1 MTKTTSPPIVAD
13 GFARR
18 PTDPA
23 GRPGRS
29 AVPTPGRFGW
39 TGVAAAVTA
48 AVLLGAPAA
57 ASAQPQPVRP
67 TDRPGAGDPGPT
79 FRSGVTLVTLVVVPR
94 DRNGLFL
101 DDLTARDF
109 VVVDEGEVREV
120 ASLVRVQSGR
130 MSEQLAPGL
139 RAQNGLLLPPPP
151 RPPDEL
157 SGRLFII
164 LVDDLNI
171 AGSLTARARTAFM
184 EMAENLIHEG
194 DQFAVMSTG
203 PSAIAV
209 GVTTD
214 RGLLRST
221 AARITGDGFDP
232 TEIIQNF
239 PPTPGYTP
247 ELAVRG
253 GIAFNT
259 VRNVV
264 ASLEQVQH
272 LRKVVVYFSSGYD
285 YNPFLAE
292 RREYHGEG
300 GAEPGM
306 TNVEI
311 ARLLRQ
317 DAPLADRDGLEGDA
331 ELARRIDQLAEAANR
346 ANAAFYTVDPRGLAA
361 ARPGPA
367 DFLLSGRGSFDAWNF
382 TTQNSLRSIA
392 EQTGGRAMINRNDF
406 DDVFREIDAE
416 TSDYYIL
423 GFALTNPDPTVRTR
437 RLLVRVRGRGR
448 VDVQHRSHYTYVGA
462 SSSRL
467 GVR

>member
-1 MTKTTSPPIVAD
+1 MRTTAS
-13 GFARR
+13 R
-18 PTDPA
+18 A
-23 GRPGRS
+23 GRRL
-29 AVPTPGRFGW
+29 AL
-39 TGVAAAVTA
+39 AAALGF
-48 AVLLGAPAA
+48 LLGVPAA
-57 ASAQPQPVRP
+57 AQAPSQTIRP
-67 TDRPGAGDPGPT
+67 TDRPGAGDPGPA

-101 DDLTARDF
+101 DDLIARDF

-120 ASLVRVQSGR
+120 ASLVRVQGQR
-130 MSEQLAPGL
+130 VSEQLARGL
-139 RAQNGLLLPPPP
+139 RSQNGLLLPPPP
-151 RPPDEL
+151 RPADEL
-157 SGRLFII
+157 TGRLFLI
-164 LVDDLNI
+164 LVDDLHI
-171 AGSLTARARTAFM
+171 AGDLTPRARTAFE
-184 EMAENLIHEG
+184 EMAENLVHEG
-194 DQFAVMSTG
+194 DQFAVVSTG
-203 PSAIAV
+203 PSAIAI

-214 RGLLRST
+214 LDLLRST
-221 AARITGDGFDP
+221 AARITGDGFNP

-253 GIAFNT
+253 RIAFNT
-259 VRNVV
+259 MRNVV

-306 TNVEI
+306 SNVEL

-331 ELARRIDQLAEAANR
+331 ELARRIDELAEAANR

-367 DFLLSGRGSFDAWNF
+367 DFLLTGRGSYDAWSF

-392 EQTGGRAMINRNDF
+392 EQTGGRAIVNRNDF

-423 GFALTNPDPTVRTR
+423 GFALTDPDPTIRTR
-437 RLLVRVRGRGR
+437 RLIVRVRGRGP
-448 VDVQHRSHYTYVGA
+448 VDVQHRSHYTYIGA
-462 SSSRL
+462 SSSRP

>member
-1 MTKTTSPPIVAD
+1 MTTTAS
-13 GFARR
+13 RL
-18 PTDPA
+18 
-23 GRPGRS
+23 GRRS
-29 AVPTPGRFGW
+29 AL
-39 TGVAAAVTA
+39 AAALAFVA
-48 AVLLGAPAA
+48 LGLSAA
-57 ASAQPQPVRP
+57 AQTPSQTIRP

-109 VVVDEGEVREV
+109 VVVDEGEVRDV
-120 ASLVRVQSGR
+120 ASLVRVQSGS

-139 RAQNGLLLPPPP
+139 RSQNGILLPPPP
-151 RPPDEL
+151 RPSDEL
-157 SGRLFII
+157 TGRLFIV

-171 AGSLTARARTAFM
+171 AGSLTARARTAFT
-184 EMAENLIHEG
+184 EMADNLIHEG

-203 PSAIAV
+203 PSAIAI

-214 RGLLRST
+214 LDLLRST

-239 PPTPGYTP
+239 PPAPGYTP

-253 GIAFNT
+253 RIAFNT

-300 GAEPGM
+300 GADPGM
-306 TNVEI
+306 PNVEL

-331 ELARRIDQLAEAANR
+331 ELARRIDELAEAANR
-346 ANAAFYTVDPRGLAA
+346 ANAAFYTIDPRGLAG
-361 ARPGPA
+361 ARPGPG
-367 DFLLSGRGSFDAWNF
+367 DFLLSGRGSYDSWNF

-423 GFALTNPDPTVRTR
+423 GFALTNPDPMVRTR
-437 RLLVRVRGRGR
+437 RLLVRVRGRGP

-462 SSSRL
+462 SSSRP

>member
-1 MTKTTSPPIVAD
+1 MTTTASRL
-13 GFARR
+13 G
-18 PTDPA
+18 
-23 GRPGRS
+23 GRP
-29 AVPTPGRFGW
+29 VL
-39 TGVAAAVTA
+39 AAALAFVA
-48 AVLLGAPAA
+48 FGVSAA
-57 ASAQPQPVRP
+57 AQAPSQTIRP

-120 ASLVRVQSGR
+120 ASLVRVQAGR

-139 RAQNGLLLPPPP
+139 RSQNGLLLPPPP
-151 RPPDEL
+151 PPGDL

-171 AGSLTARARTAFM
+171 AGSLTARARMAFT
-184 EMAENLIHEG
+184 EMADNLIHEG

-203 PSAIAV
+203 PSAIAI

-214 RGLLRST
+214 LGVLRST

-232 TEIIQNF
+232 TEIIENF

-253 GIAFNT
+253 RIAFNT

-306 TNVEI
+306 TNVAL

-331 ELARRIDQLAEAANR
+331 ELARRIDELAVAANR
-346 ANAAFYTVDPRGLAA
+346 ANAAFYTIDPRGLAA

-367 DFLLSGRGSFDAWNF
+367 DFLLSGRGSYDSWNF

-437 RLLVRVRGRGR
+437 RLLVRVRGRGP
-448 VDVQHRSHYTYVGA
+448 VDVQHRTHYTYIGA
-462 SSSRL
+462 SSSRP